1 MKFQIKLLFSLFF
14 FMGSMLAFG
23 QVPETVKTESSTP
36 AETPLDDVVERT
48 LSTEKRILKYDNP
61 RESDLMWEK
70 RIWRV
75 IDLREKMNFPFKY
88 PEETFVGILLNGA
101 KDGKITVYSV
111 SDDKFTNALTPVQLE
126 EKLVHMDTIPT
137 FDPETYEETIKIVKN
152 EINENDFKR
161 IRIKEMWYFDSE
173 TSSMKVRILGI
184 SPIRDVFDDNGNF
197 KYEEPMFWVY
207 YPNIREELSKHRV
220 FMTGNDASNLTWED
234 FMEMRFFS
242 SYIYKESNV
251 RNDRL
256 TDYLSGVDLLME
268 GERIKADIFNW
279 EHDLWQY

>member
-48 LSTEKRILKYDNP
+48 ISNEKRILKYDNP

-75 IDLREKMNFPFKY
+75 IDLREKMNFPFTY
-88 PEETFVGILLNGA
+88 PEETFAGILLNSIKA
-101 KDGKITVYSV
+101 GKMTAYSI
-111 SDDKFTNALTPVQLE
+111 SDDKFTNPLTATQLE
-126 EKLVHMDTIPT
+126 EKLVHMDTST
-137 FDPETYEETIKIVKN
+137 VFDPETYEDAVKVVKN

-161 IRIKEMWYFDSE
+161 IRVKEMWYFDSE
-173 TSSMKVRILGI
+173 TSTMKVRILGLA
-184 SPIRDVFDDNGNF
+184 PIRDVLDDNGNF
-197 KYEEPMFWVY
+197 KYEEVMFWVY

-234 FMEMRFFS
+234 FLEMRFFS
-242 SYIYKESNV
+242 SYVYKESNV
-251 RNDRL
+251 RDNRL

>member
-1 MKFQIKLLFSLFF
+1 MKFQIKLLFSLIF

-48 LSTEKRILKYDNP
+48 LSAEKRILKYDNP

-75 IDLREKMNFPFKY
+75 IDLREKMNFPFTY
-88 PEETFVGILLNGA
+88 PEETFAGILLNSIKA
-101 KDGKITVYSV
+101 GKMTAYSI
-111 SDDKFTNALTPVQLE
+111 SDDKFTNPLTATQLE
-126 EKLVHMDTIPT
+126 EKLVHMDTTTI
-137 FDPETYEETIKIVKN
+137 FDPESYEEVVKVVKN

-161 IRIKEMWYFDSE
+161 IRVKEMWYFDSE
-173 TSSMKVRILGI
+173 TSTMKVRILGLA
-184 SPIRDVFDDNGNF
+184 PIRDVLDDNGNF
-197 KYEEPMFWVY
+197 KYEEVMFWVY

-234 FMEMRFFS
+234 FLEMRFFS
-242 SYIYKESNV
+242 SYVYKESNV
-251 RNDRL
+251 RDNRL